1 MFVRVGHIG
10 GSDEGTGRVVEGKA
24 SAEFAF
30 TSAERWFGERV
41 QALRKARGWT
51 QEDLARQMGNYGFP
65 MHQVTVGKIEN
76 AGRPTPV
83 GEVVALAA
91 IFDVEPHDLFR
102 HPLNYAN
109 AAAAERALLALQAK
123 KAELKAVNE
132 QIEVL
137 VRERGRL
144 KRERGQ
150 LHQQFLAARKAE
162 NAVVWDSASEA
173 SDGVDQ

>member
-10 GSDEGTGRVVEGKA
+10 GDDVTPVEA
-24 SAEFAF
+24 TVDIPLPTL
-30 TSAERWFGERV
+30 TSAPEVWFGQRI
-41 QALRKARGWT
+41 QTLRKARGWT
-51 QEDLARQMGNYGFP
+51 QEDLARQMANHGFP
-65 MHQVTVGKIEN
+65 MHQVTVGKIES

-83 GEVVALAA
+83 GEVMALAA
-91 IFDVEPHDLFR
+91 IFDVEPRELLR
-102 HPLNYAN
+102 PPTNYAT

-137 VRERGRL
+137 VHERGRL

-150 LHQQFLAARKAE
+150 LHQQFLAARKAA
-162 NAVVWDSASEA
+162 N
-173 SDGVDQ
+173 GVDQ